1 MTLEEKITFYS
12 REDAAEFQKYLK
24 ERDCSAR
31 ISVEHTFSG
40 TPYFEGTIAA
50 FEELISKLLAKED
63 DSDLAQIKTDLLSR
77 EETLAEFF
85 STHKV
90 GDVLTDATPAQLLAQ
105 LESIDADSNEDIQ
118 KTATEKF
125 VNSLMI
131 LGTLEDNELLKVV
144 GETPEYMLTGV
155 KDPKEL
161 RVMYAYGDLGGIA
174 PEDLDGSGITS
185 HIRTSSTTGYVVT
198 TGAEIVLAQGIDDMS
213 DVLDH
218 LDVDDDEAGRFVD
231 AIFFKQAL
239 IAKIHDLV
247 SGGITTEAGL
257 LEAFEAPAFPLGE
270 TEDVISFDLSA
281 DYLSGVINDLHK
293 LGFLKGRDGKIK
305 SC

>member
-24 ERDCSAR
+24 EKDCSAR

-63 DSDLAQIKTDLLSR
+63 DSDLAQIKTDLLGR

-213 DVLDH
+213 DV
-218 LDVDDDEAGRFVD
+218 
-231 AIFFKQAL
+231 
-239 IAKIHDLV
+239 KIHDLV

-281 DYLSGVINDLHK
+281 DYLSGVINDLRK
-293 LGFLKGRDGKIK
+293 QGFLKGRDGKIK

>member
-24 ERDCSAR
+24 EKDCSAR
-31 ISVEHTFSG
+31 ISVEHEFSG
-40 TPYFEGTIAA
+40 TPYFEGTIALFLA
-50 FEELISKLLAKED
+50 LIDKITTREEDRELAETR
-63 DSDLAQIKTDLLSR
+63 ADLLGR
-77 EETLAEFF
+77 EQTLTEFF
-85 STHKV
+85 ATHKV
-90 GDVLTDATPAQLLAQ
+90 GDVLSDATPAQLLAQ
-105 LESIDADSNEDIQ
+105 LESIEADNNDDIQ

-131 LGTLEDNELLKVV
+131 LGTLEDNELLTVSA
-144 GETPEYMLTGV
+144 GAAEYTLTSV
-155 KDPKEL
+155 KEPREM
-161 RVMYAYGDLGGIA
+161 RVMYAYTDLGGIA

-198 TGAEIVLAQGIDDMS
+198 TGAEIVLTEGIDDLG
-213 DVLDH
+213 DFLDH

-239 IAKIHDLV
+239 IAKIHELV
-247 SGGITTEAGL
+247 AGGTTSEAEL
-257 LEAFEAPAFPLGE
+257 LAAFDAPAFPLGE
-270 TEDVISFDLSA
+270 TDDVISFDLSA
-281 DYLSGVINDLHK
+281 DYLSGVVNDLRK
-293 LGFLKGRDGKIK
+293 QGFIKGRDGKIK

>member
-24 ERDCSAR
+24 EKDCSAR
-31 ISVEHTFSG
+31 ISVEHLFSG

-50 FEELISKLLAKED
+50 FAALIDTITAREE
-63 DSDLAQIKTDLLSR
+63 DSELSEIKTDLLSR
-77 EETLAEFF
+77 EKTLTEFF
-85 STHKV
+85 TGHKV
-90 GDVLTDATPAQLLAQ
+90 GDILTDATPSQMLAQ
-105 LESIDADSNEDIQ
+105 LETIEANGNEDIQ

-131 LGTLEDNELLKVV
+131 LGTLEDNELLSVC
-144 GETPEYMLTGV
+144 GETPEYTLTGV
-155 KDPKEL
+155 KDPKEM
-161 RVMYAYGDLGGIA
+161 RVMYAYTDLGGIS

-185 HIRTSSTTGYVVT
+185 HVRTSSTTGYVVT
-198 TGAEIVLAQGIDDMS
+198 TGPEIVLTSGIDDLG
-213 DVLDH
+213 DFLDH

-239 IAKIHDLV
+239 IAKIHELV
-247 SGGITTEAGL
+247 SGGITTEEAL
-257 LEAFEAPAFPLGE
+257 LKAFDAPAFPLGD

-281 DYLSGVINDLHK
+281 DYLSGVLNDLRK
-293 LGFLKGRDGKIK
+293 QGFIKGRDGKIK
-305 SC
+305 TC

>member
-12 REDAAEFQKYLK
+12 REDSAEFQKYLK
-24 ERDCSAR
+24 EKDCSAR

-40 TPYFEGTIAA
+40 TPYFEGTISA
-50 FEELISKLLAKED
+50 FGELISKLLAKEE
-63 DSDLAQIKTDLLSR
+63 DSDLAQIKTDLENR
-77 EETLAEFF
+77 EKTLAEFF
-85 STHKV
+85 SAHKA

-105 LESIDADSNEDIQ
+105 LESIDANGNDNIQ

-131 LGTLEDNELLKVV
+131 LGTLEDNELLKIE
-144 GETPEYMLTGV
+144 GETPEYTLIGV
-155 KDPKEL
+155 KDPREL
-161 RVMYAYGDLGGIA
+161 RVMYAYTDLGGIA
-174 PEDLDGSGITS
+174 PEDLEGIGITS

-198 TGAEIVLAQGIDDMS
+198 TGAEIVLAQGIDDLG
-213 DVLDH
+213 DFLDH

-239 IAKIHDLV
+239 VAKIHDLV
-247 SGGITTEAGL
+247 SGGITTEAEL
-257 LEAFEAPAFPLGE
+257 LEAFETPAFPLGM

-281 DYLSGVINDLHK
+281 EYLAGVVNDLRK
-293 LGFLKGRDGKIK
+293 QGFLKGRDGKIK